1 MSGRSP
7 VGKEAARAAS
17 RVQIAGF
24 TTCLALGTL
33 LLFGRA
39 ITFAFINLDDPA
51 YVYEQP
57 LIARGFSWAGVVWA
71 FTHVHSGNWHPLTS
85 ISHMLDCEFFGLS
98 PGGPHLINVLLHT
111 VAVALLFLFLV
122 RITGALWR
130 SALVSA
136 LFAWHP
142 LRVETV
148 AWVSE
153 RKDVL
158 SACFFFLDRKSV
170 V

>member
-7 VGKEAARAAS
+7 VGKEAAGAAS
-17 RVQIAGF
+17 HVQIAGV

-39 ITFAFINLDDPA
+39 ITFPFINLDDPT

-85 ISHMLDCEFFGLS
+85 ISHMLDCELFGLN
-98 PGGPHLINVLLHT
+98 PGGPHLMNIILHT
-111 VAVALLFLFLV
+111 VAVALLFLLLV
-122 RITGALWR
+122 RMTGSLWG
-130 SALVSA
+130 SALESV

-142 LRVETV
+142 
-148 AWVSE
+148 
-153 RKDVL
+153 
-158 SACFFFLDRKSV
+158 
-170 V
+170 